1 MTTIEGSK
9 LIASRLKAAAL
20 RVEEQREEIKDLKS
34 RLRLVEMHNEELQ
47 ELFNKLSADQKALD
61 EAIASSMENLD
72 TSFEN
77 NLNSEENDEIESAE
91 SFGID
96 SEDSGEDDFFGDDF

>member
-77 NLNSEENDEIESAE
+77 NLNAEENDEIESAE

-96 SEDSGEDDFFGDDF
+96 SEHSGEDDFFGDDF

>member
-77 NLNSEENDEIESAE
+77 NLNAEENDEIESAE

>member
-77 NLNSEENDEIESAE
+77 NLNAEENDEIESAE

-96 SEDSGEDDFFGDDF
+96 SEYSGEDDFFGEDF

>member
-61 EAIASSMENLD
+61 DAIASSMENLD

-77 NLNSEENDEIESAE
+77 NLNAEENDEIESAE

>member
-1 MTTIEGSK
+1 MTTIDGSK

-47 ELFNKLSADQKALD
+47 ELFDKLSADQKALD
-61 EAIASSMENLD
+61 EAIASSIENLD
-72 TSFEN
+72 TSFAD
-77 NLNSEENDEIESAE
+77 NLNAEENDEIASAE
-91 SFGID
+91 SFGVD

>member
-77 NLNSEENDEIESAE
+77 NLNAEENDEIESAE

-96 SEDSGEDDFFGDDF
+96 SEYSGEDDFFGDDF

>member
-72 TSFEN
+72 TSFES
-77 NLNSEENDEIESAE
+77 NLNAEENDEIESAE